1 MSMAIISMMGTL
13 RGGGDAKFVM
23 VTDVIFMW
31 MISIP
36 LGAYAGLVLGW
47 PVWLVYIILRSED
60 FFKTLAVLWRVPGG
74 KWLEDVTADT

>member
-1 MSMAIISMMGTL
+1 MMGTL

-74 KWLEDVTADT
+74 KWLKDVTADT